1 MTTNEKL
8 RKKKDLEI
16 QELLHNADQS
26 RTDGILIDEQE
37 DSILIKDEIKD
48 LLDTQIDDPAMKY
61 DSYYKCIEA
70 IFREYIPKGEG
81 GELIREEKCTFL
93 TGHRKDSNG
102 IRGADSRQST
112 LADMSEL
119 LVILHDWID
128 RGANPFDLYTTLL
141 DENKKRGYGEP
152 T

>member
-37 DSILIKDEIKD
+37 DSLLIKDEIKD

-70 IFREYIPKGEG
+70 IFRE
-81 GELIREEKCTFL
+81 
-93 TGHRKDSNG
+93 
-102 IRGADSRQST
+102 
-112 LADMSEL
+112 
-119 LVILHDWID
+119 
-128 RGANPFDLYTTLL
+128 
-141 DENKKRGYGEP
+141 
-152 T
+152 